1 MKNYCM
7 KKQGFNLIAIIL
19 FTTFSIHLGLA
30 QGPQGFQGVIE
41 FTKSTAIDTTDY
53 AYYVKGDM
61 IRIEEIGLDKKVAG
75 IFLVNIRTNKAKALS
90 PERKLYMDQTSGNA
104 QASSIKNIEVIKGK
118 NTKTIAG
125 YKCKEVMV
133 KNKDQGTQITYYLAK
148 DDFHFFDG
156 MLIALNRKDKLS
168 TYYQQIP
175 DSKNM
180 FPFYAAESDLNGKQ
194 RVLLSVTK
202 VTKKELED
210 KLFEIPPEY
219 KKFEK

>member
-1 MKNYCM
+1 MSESLFLKLFRTNKLLTYRLTVEVDDRLITIKKYKFSYKSINFEQTSMKKYCM

-19 FTTFSIHLGLA
+19 FATFSIHLGLA
-30 QGPQGFQGVIE
+30 QGSQGFQGVIE

-61 IRIEEIGLDKKVAG
+61 IRIEEIGSDKKVAG

-90 PERKLYMDQTSGNA
+90 PERKLYMDQSSGNA

-125 YKCKEVMV
+125 YKCREVIV
-133 KNKDQGTQITYYLAK
+133 KNKDQDTQITYYLGK

-168 TYYQQIP
+168 TYYQ
-175 DSKNM
+175 
-180 FPFYAAESDLNGKQ
+180 
-194 RVLLSVTK
+194 
-202 VTKKELED
+202 
-210 KLFEIPPEY
+210 
-219 KKFEK
+219 